1 VDASRRAALACLS
14 ARFSFNDFPD
24 LLLMVCRG
32 DLSDIT
38 GPLHHGGLVGPDSR
52 TLSHY
57 ADLIGS
63 SGDATFAAKSALA
76 SLGGVHRVSVLT
88 PSDAKWRNVVDLG
101 QLSCERTCSTGKEN
115 LMASPTTF
123 RSPYAQRVELVR
135 DTIMSHSKLGDKAA
149 SELAEH
155 VLHALNSIPEKV
167 R

>member
-1 VDASRRAALACLS
+1 VDAARLAALACLS

-24 LLLMVCRG
+24 FLLMVCRG

-38 GPLHHGGLVGPDSR
+38 GPLHHGGLGGPDSP
-52 TLSHY
+52 TLPPRR
-57 ADLIGS
+57 
-63 SGDATFAAKSALA
+63 
-76 SLGGVHRVSVLT
+76 GVDRIFRRRRYRVSVLT
-88 PSDAKWRNVVDLG
+88 PQSDEKWRNVVGIG
-101 QLSCERTCSTGKEN
+101 QLGCERTCSTEKEN

-123 RSPYAQRVELVR
+123 RSPYVLRLELVR
-135 DTIMSHSKLGDKAA
+135 DTIVSHSKLGDKAA